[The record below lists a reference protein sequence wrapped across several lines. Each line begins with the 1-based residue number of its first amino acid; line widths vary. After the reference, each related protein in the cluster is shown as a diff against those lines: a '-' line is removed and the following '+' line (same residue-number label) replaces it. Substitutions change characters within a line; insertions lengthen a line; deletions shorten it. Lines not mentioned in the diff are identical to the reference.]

1 MSSYSIRRLLWAGPV
16 ASITAVLVNL
26 LYYALTKA
34 LGEQYLMPLDGSTSN
49 LTPMPYLMPLLATLV
64 PGLLAT
70 ILFGL
75 LIRFSRSPTIVFLS
89 VCAAALIL
97 SFGGPYYLPAASLHT
112 KILLSGMNLI
122 GTAITTGGIL
132 LLSLKRTKIS

>member
-1 MSSYSIRRLLWAGPV
+1 LSAYSLRRLLWGGPS
-16 ASITAVLVNL
+16 ATIAAVLVNL

-34 LGEQYLMPLDGSTSN
+34 LGEQYLIPLDGHSSN
-49 LTPMPYLMPLLATLV
+49 LTPMPFLMPVIVTLV

-75 LIRFSRSPTIVFLS
+75 LIRFSRSPTIVFIS

-97 SFGGPYYLPAASLHT
+97 SFGGPYYLPAASLQT
-112 KILLSGMNLI
+112 KILLSGMNLV
-122 GTAITTGGIL
+122 GTAIISGGIL
-132 LLSLKRTKIS
+132 LLSLRRTKNP

>member
-1 MSSYSIRRLLWAGPV
+1 MSSYSIRRLLWGGP
-16 ASITAVLVNL
+16 AATITAVLVNL

-34 LGEQYLMPLDGSTSN
+34 FGEHYLMPLDGSTSN
-49 LTPMPYLMPLLATLV
+49 LTPMPFLMPVFATLV

-89 VCAAALIL
+89 VCAAALVL
-97 SFGGPYYLPAASLHT
+97 SFGGPYYLPAASLQT

-122 GTAITTGGIL
+122 GTATITGGIL

>member
-1 MSSYSIRRLLWAGPV
+1 MSAYSLRRLLWGGPS
-16 ASITAVLVNL
+16 ATIAAVLVNL

-34 LGEQYLMPLDGSTSN
+34 LGEQYLIPLDGHSSN
-49 LTPMPYLMPLLATLV
+49 LTPMPFLMPVIVTLV

-75 LIRFSRSPTIVFLS
+75 LIRFSRSPTVVFLS

-97 SFGGPYYLPAASLHT
+97 SFGGPYYLPAASLQT
-112 KILLSGMNLI
+112 KILLSGMNLV
-122 GTAITTGGIL
+122 GTAIISGGIL
-132 LLSLKRTKIS
+132 LLSLRRTKNP